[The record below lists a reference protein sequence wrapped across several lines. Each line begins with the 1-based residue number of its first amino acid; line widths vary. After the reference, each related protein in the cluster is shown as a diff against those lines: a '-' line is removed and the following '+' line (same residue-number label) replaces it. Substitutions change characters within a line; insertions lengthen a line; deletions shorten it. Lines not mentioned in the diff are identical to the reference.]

1 MESLS
6 PKGRLYIFLDEIQ
19 EVAEW
24 EKWVLTM
31 QELKKA
37 QIILFGYN
45 AKLLSQEFS
54 SLLSGRHLDLIVSPL
69 SFREFLEF
77 KNLKMTSPPL

>member
-37 QIILFGYN
+37 QIILFGSN

-54 SLLSGRHLDLIVSPL
+54 SLLSGRHLDLIV
-69 SFREFLEF
+69 
-77 KNLKMTSPPL
+77 PPPFFQRVLGIQKS

>member
-37 QIILFGYN
+37 QIILFGSN

-69 SFREFLEF
+69 SFRIYLLFDLKYI
-77 KNLKMTSPPL
+77 KN